1 MIPAAIITPEY
12 LLSPTVYAPTSPKKN
27 EDPFMYG
34 NPFKG
39 GHTLV
44 ESPKMKGNED
54 DKKSVK
60 AFLLQVEE
68 TCQVN

>member
-1 MIPAAIITPEY
+1 
-12 LLSPTVYAPTSPKKN
+12 VYAPCSPKKN

-34 NPFKG
+34 NPSKS
-39 GHTLV
+39 GHTLI

-60 AFLLQVEE
+60 AILLQVEE